1 MIVGGGSTIG
11 HVPKTASREPAPLT
25 PYSSEHDPR
34 WARTA
39 HRLTGVVLLLA
50 LFAGV
55 VVVSL
60 LRFSP
65 DTFNTAVAWVGE
77 PVGVVGL
84 IVVVSAGIFYGIN
97 AARIAIVDLT
107 TWGAQAGTG
116 RAAAF
121 LPVVVVLWLALT
133 AAAAYAIGGYTAAEL
148 WGTR

>member
-1 MIVGGGSTIG
+1 M
-11 HVPKTASREPAPLT
+11 L
-25 PYSSEHDPR
+25 
-34 WARTA
+34 
-39 HRLTGVVLLLA
+39 LLLA

-55 VVVSL
+55 VIISL

-65 DTFNTAVAWVGE
+65 DAFNTAVAWLGE
-77 PVGVVGL
+77 PAGVVGL
-84 IVVVSAGIFYGIN
+84 IVVVSAAIFHGIN
-97 AARIAIVDLT
+97 AVRIAIVDLT

-133 AAAAYAIGGYTAAEL
+133 AAAAYAMGGYTAAEI